1 MTTTS
6 GGNLSIR
13 EPNGDVWITP
23 AGLDKGGLRLEDIV
37 CVKADGSI
45 LGSHKPSS
53 EFPFHQAVYE
63 RRPDI
68 RALVHAHPVALVA
81 FSICGQAPDTQLL
94 HQARHVCGEVGFASY
109 ALPGSQALAERVGEA
124 FAKGGHC
131 VIMESH
137 GVVAGGETLQQAFQ
151 RFETLEFTAKTIIK
165 ARTLGKV
172 NYLSREQIELPR
184 RSFRPLPAF
193 EHGAV
198 ESREPELRRQLC
210 DFVRRGYQQRLLIS
224 TEGSFSARLD
234 DRVVPHHALPG
245 GSEHRG
251 PGRHCA
257 GAGRGVRARQI
268 PSRASRNHGAIYQRH
283 PDIQAVVNAYTV
295 NATAFSVS
303 GTELDSRTI
312 PESFVFLREIALS
325 PFGVQFRDPAG
336 LAERVSRR
344 RPIALLENDGVLVCG
359 SSVLDAF
366 DRLEV
371 LEATAEAVINARH
384 LGKITLMSDQAT
396 AELERVFAVAD

>member
-1 MTTTS
+1 
-6 GGNLSIR
+6 
-13 EPNGDVWITP
+13 
-23 AGLDKGGLRLEDIV
+23 
-37 CVKADGSI
+37 
-45 LGSHKPSS
+45 
-53 EFPFHQAVYE
+53 
-63 RRPDI
+63 
-68 RALVHAHPVALVA
+68 
-81 FSICGQAPDTQLL
+81 
-94 HQARHVCGEVGFASY
+94 
-109 ALPGSQALAERVGEA
+109 VGEA

-193 EHGAV
+193 EHGGAG
-198 ESREPELRRQLC
+198 SREAELRRQLC

-234 DRVVPHHALPG
+234 AESFLITPYRVDRNTVDPDDIVLVRG
-245 GSEHRG
+245 GAAERG
-251 PGRHCA
+251 KS
-257 GAGRGVRARQI
+257 

-283 PDIQAVVNAYTV
+283 PDIQAIVNAYTV

-312 PESFVFLREIALS
+312 PESFLFLREIALI